1 MGSIRP
7 TTADVQPA
15 PIIAMRTITLLLLLL
30 AGLIAAV
37 TTAPIPSPDAHHG
50 GPHLEEEG
58 LTWVSQA
65 RMKSS
70 KPMMHQK
77 SGHHNMSR
85 KKANMRKQE
94 GVMMKKSNMNN
105 KNKNKMRSNN
115 KKRKN
120 SNMNKRKQQNAAY
133 KAKPAEQQ
141 QPMSFAERLMAM
153 RQQQRKEQDA
163 QRKRERDEYLAI
175 LKETGE
181 IEEDADVI
189 KYGAAS
195 TEYNPFK
202 EEKREQQKLLK
213 QQSVA
218 LPPETPPGPGG
229 LMIQED
235 DDDDYNPFDVGYL
248 STVFDSAK
256 QMFGI

>member
-7 TTADVQPA
+7 TADVQPA
-15 PIIAMRTITLLLLLL
+15 PIIAMRTITLLLL

-50 GPHLEEEG
+50 GPHLEDEG
-58 LTWVSQA
+58 LTWVSEA
-65 RMKSS
+65 RMKSN

-105 KNKNKMRSNN
+105 KNNKNKMKSNN
-115 KKRKN
+115 KRRKN
-120 SNMNKRKQQNAAY
+120 SNMNKRKQQTAAY

-218 LPPETPPGPGG
+218 LPPETPPGPGSG
-229 LMIQED
+229 LMLQE
-235 DDDDYNPFDVGYL
+235 DDYNPFDVGYL

>member
-1 MGSIRP
+1 MGSIKP

-58 LTWVSQA
+58 LSWVSEA
-65 RMKSS
+65 RMKSN

-94 GVMMKKSNMNN
+94 GVMMK
-105 KNKNKMRSNN
+105 
-115 KKRKN
+115 N
-120 SNMNKRKQQNAAY
+120 SNMNKRKQQTAAY

-229 LMIQED
+229 LMLQEE

>member
-1 MGSIRP
+1 MVS
-7 TTADVQPA
+7 
-15 PIIAMRTITLLLLLL
+15 
-30 AGLIAAV
+30 
-37 TTAPIPSPDAHHG
+37 
-50 GPHLEEEG
+50 GPHLEEEEG

-70 KPMMHQK
+70 KPVSICKERKIPCNARSNQVIALQMMHQK

-120 SNMNKRKQQNAAY
+120 NNMNKRKQQTAAY

-153 RQQQRKEQDA
+153 RQQVSGRKE
-163 QRKRERDEYLAI
+163 
-175 LKETGE
+175 
-181 IEEDADVI
+181 
-189 KYGAAS
+189 
-195 TEYNPFK
+195 
-202 EEKREQQKLLK
+202 
-213 QQSVA
+213 
-218 LPPETPPGPGG
+218 
-229 LMIQED
+229 
-235 DDDDYNPFDVGYL
+235 
-248 STVFDSAK
+248 
-256 QMFGI
+256 

>member
-1 MGSIRP
+1 MGSIKP

-58 LTWVSQA
+58 LTWVSEA

-94 GVMMKKSNMNN
+94 GVMMKKANMNN
-105 KNKNKMRSNN
+105 K
-115 KKRKN
+115 
-120 SNMNKRKQQNAAY
+120 KQQTAAY

-218 LPPETPPGPGG
+218 LPPE
-229 LMIQED
+229 
-235 DDDDYNPFDVGYL
+235 
-248 STVFDSAK
+248 
-256 QMFGI
+256 

>member
-7 TTADVQPA
+7 TADVQPT
-15 PIIAMRTITLLLLLL
+15 PIAMRTITLLLLLL

-50 GPHLEEEG
+50 GPHLEDEG
-58 LTWVSQA
+58 LTWVSEA
-65 RMKSS
+65 RMKSN

-94 GVMMKKSNMNN
+94 GVIMKKSNMNN
-105 KNKNKMRSNN
+105 KSKNKMRSNN

-120 SNMNKRKQQNAAY
+120 NNMNKRKQQNAAY

-153 RQQQRKEQDA
+153 RQQQ
-163 QRKRERDEYLAI
+163 
-175 LKETGE
+175 
-181 IEEDADVI
+181 
-189 KYGAAS
+189 
-195 TEYNPFK
+195 
-202 EEKREQQKLLK
+202 
-213 QQSVA
+213 
-218 LPPETPPGPGG
+218 
-229 LMIQED
+229 
-235 DDDDYNPFDVGYL
+235 
-248 STVFDSAK
+248 
-256 QMFGI
+256 